1 MERTKLL
8 TLAVLGL
15 LLVNLLTIGFL
26 IFRSD
31 QSPHKDQMQGPQP
44 DDKGPSRLI
53 IARLHFDEQ
62 QQKQYL
68 DLVRQH
74 KQQTMQLNTK
84 SIRLFQSYYGLLT
97 QVHPDSTKSSLV
109 RQIADVQQQIAELNF
124 SHFQQIKSLC
134 RSDQQADF
142 AKLVTDLARLFGQRQ
157 RPPHSHGEGPPDD
170 RPGGPPENF
179 PPPPR
184 N

>member
-15 LLVNLLTIGFL
+15 LLLNLLTIGFL
-26 IFRSD
+26 ILRPSQF
-31 QSPHKDQMQGPQP
+31 PHNERFQDPQP
-44 DDKGPSRLI
+44 DNKGPARLI
-53 IARLHFDEQ
+53 IARLHFDDQ

-74 KQQTMQLNTK
+74 KQQMMRLNME
-84 SIRLFQSYYGLLT
+84 SVQLFQAYYGLLT
-97 QVHPDSTKSSLV
+97 SAHPDSTKRSLA
-109 RQIADVQQQIAELNF
+109 RQISDVQRQIAELNF

-142 AKLVTDLARLFGQRQ
+142 VKLVADLAHLFGQRQ
-157 RPPHSHGEGPPDD
+157 RPPHHHGDGPPDGHPD
-170 RPGGPPENF
+170 GPPENF
-179 PPPPR
+179 PPHP
-184 N
+184 